1 MTKRKGVKWAQM
13 QTFMAAVAQSLVEEI
28 SGGSVP
34 GSYQNPHFDGDALVF
49 PAQNDAHFDGD
60 ALVLTS

>member
-1 MTKRKGVKWAQM
+1 MTKKKGVKWAQM
-13 QTFMAAVAQSLVEEI
+13 QTFMAAVAQTLVEEI
-28 SGGSVP
+28 SG